1 MKKNINSIK
10 KMVGAA
16 SGLIALGAL
25 CITTQAAAAQGD
37 VILNEWNAV
46 GPNKF
51 LEDNGT
57 DTFFGQVAG
66 NGGDWIELVVIK
78 NNADLRGFKIEWKN
92 GDSPIKQGALTFSNS
107 TKWNGGASG
116 GGLKAGTIIVLR
128 EDASADTFPDR
139 SGLACD
145 ISVDNGSWDN
155 IIQLRTNGTYVTESG
170 TDWQVDNDD
179 WTARILDNA
188 TPTRGVVQSWVG
200 EDTSAADI
208 RTGSG
213 LSSEEVGKLEQD
225 PSANAAVYSPSQLGN
240 YNDGDTST
248 YGDPNLWNSGA
259 NEQCFEAL
267 TGCNTCP

>member
-1 MKKNINSIK
+1 M
-10 KMVGAA
+10 G
-16 SGLIALGAL
+16 GLIALSAL
-25 CITTQAAAAQGD
+25 CFTSQASAAEGD
-37 VILNEWNAV
+37 VIINEWNAV

-57 DTFFGQVAG
+57 DTFFGRVAG

-78 NNADLRGFKIEWKN
+78 PNADLRGYKIEWKN
-92 GDSPIKQGALTFSNS
+92 GDSPAKTGNLTFSNS
-107 TKWNGGASG
+107 TKWNGGALG

-139 SGLACD
+139 SALACD
-145 ISVDNGSWDN
+145 ISVDNGSWDD
-155 IIQLRTNGTYVTESG
+155 IIELRTNGTYVTEGGSN
-170 TDWQVDNDD
+170 DWQVDNDD
-179 WTARILDNA
+179 WAARILDA
-188 TPTRGVVQSWVG
+188 GSAVVQSWVG
-200 EDTSAADI
+200 EDTAAADI

-213 LSSEEVGKLEQD
+213 LSSEEVGKLEED
-225 PSANAAVYSPSQLGN
+225 PSAAAADYTPVQLGN

-259 NEQCFEAL
+259 NEQCFDAL